1 LYTAPLGSCPA
12 FKQGLLRL
20 ATSANEP
27 VICQGI
33 DKMGAK
39 EILMLRTGIAV
50 IATTFLLA
58 GTAIAQQAP
67 AAAPPPPD
75 FSKVEIK
82 TTDLGDNVYMLEGQG
97 GNITVAVGRNAIIM
111 VDGEFAPLHDKIKAA
126 VAAVSNLPIK
136 YLVNTHFHGDHT
148 GGNEPFAKDG
158 VTVVS
163 ETNVKKRL
171 AAGTTNGL
179 TGVKTPPAP
188 PAALPSQTYN
198 GSFRIRLPG
207 RVAELK
213 HVANAHTDGDTF
225 IWFKSSNV
233 LSTGD
238 TFTNGRYPNI
248 DFANGGNIK
257 GMIAAADSY
266 LKLVNAKTRIVP
278 GHGPLGD
285 KAALLEYRNML
296 TTARDRMAKLIKDGK
311 SEDEVVAAKPFADL
325 DTKWAPNELASKNF
339 IRVVY
344 HSLADKKS
352 T

>member
-1 LYTAPLGSCPA
+1 M
-12 FKQGLLRL
+12 F
-20 ATSANEP
+20 
-27 VICQGI
+27 
-33 DKMGAK
+33 
-39 EILMLRTGIAV
+39 RTGIAV
-50 IATTFLLA
+50 VTTTFLLA
-58 GTAIAQQAP
+58 GAAIAQQAP

-163 ETNVKKRL
+163 ESNVKKRL

-188 PAALPSQTYN
+188 PATLPAQTYN
-198 GSFRIRLPG
+198 GSYRLRLPG

-213 HVANAHTDGDTF
+213 HIANAHTDGDTYV
-225 IWFKSSNV
+225 WFKSSNV

-257 GMIAAADSY
+257 GMIAAADTY

-278 GHGPLGD
+278 GHGPLAD
-285 KAALLEYRNML
+285 KAALLDYRTML

-311 SEDEVVAAKPFADL
+311 SEDEVVAAKPFAEL
-325 DTKWAPNELASKNF
+325 DAKWAPNDLASKNF

-344 HSLADKKS
+344 HSLADKKTS
-352 T
+352 